1 MPAVTYTVSIDG
13 APASQELLQAIQQ
26 IEVEDHANMADMLR
40 LRVVIGVKDGCAGW
54 SFIDDDLFSRLVNI
68 KIAVAVG
75 SGRAE
80 TLINAY
86 VIETNATFANQ
97 PGSSILNVVAM
108 DPTVLMNL
116 EEKVKPWPNMADSDV
131 ANAIFSS
138 PEYKFTPIVD
148 ATRWRRQE
156 NDQTMIQRG
165 TDIQFL
171 QQLARRNGFEVYVE
185 TNGLTGVVE
194 GHFHAPRLNLPPQGV
209 LSVNMRD
216 ATNVNSFN
224 ARFDMLRPSSAQATN
239 LDVESRENQQ
249 AQVGSSQLTA
259 LGRETALAAQRQRRV
274 LPSQTGLTRTGE
286 LQAYAQAM
294 ADQSALAINAEG
306 ELNTVAYGGLM
317 RAKRPI
323 LVRGAGQQFSGTY
336 YVERVHHILT
346 PDSYRQHFTLRRN
359 AVGLSG
365 RESFVTS
372 SALPA

>member
-1 MPAVTYTVSIDG
+1 MPAVTYTLLIDG

-40 LRVVIGVKDGCAGW
+40 LRVVIGVKDGCSGW
-54 SFIDDDLFSRLVNI
+54 SFVDDDIFGRLVNI
-68 KIAVAVG
+68 RISVAVG
-75 SGRAE
+75 SGLAE
-80 TLINAY
+80 TLINAH

-108 DPTVLMNL
+108 DPTALMNL

-131 ANAIFSS
+131 ANSIFSS
-138 PEYKFTPIVD
+138 PEYKFAPIVD
-148 ATRWRRQE
+148 ATSWRRQE

-185 TNGLTGVVE
+185 TNGLTGIVE

-224 ARFDMLRPSSAQATN
+224 ARFDMLRPTTAQATN
-239 LDVESRENQQ
+239 LDVESREDQQ
-249 AQVGSSQLTA
+249 AQANSSRQA
-259 LGRETALAAQRQRRV
+259 SLGRETALSSQRQRRV
-274 LPSQTGLTRTGE
+274 LPSQTGLARAGE
-286 LQAYAQAM
+286 LQAFAQAV
-294 ADQSALAINAEG
+294 ADQSSLAITADG

-323 LVRGAGQQFSGTY
+323 LVRGAGKQFSGTY
-336 YVERVHHILT
+336 YVERVHHVLT
-346 PDSYRQHFTLRRN
+346 PDSYKQNFTLRRN

-365 RESFVTS
+365 KESFVAS
-372 SALPA
+372 NALPA

>member
-1 MPAVTYTVSIDG
+1 MPAVTYTLTINGV
-13 APASQELLQAIQQ
+13 PASQELLQAIQQ
-26 IEVEDHANMADMLR
+26 IEVEDHASMADMLR

-54 SFIDDDLFSRLVNI
+54 SFIDDEIFSRLANI

-86 VIETNATFANQ
+86 IIETNATFANQ

-116 EEKVKPWPNMADSDV
+116 EEKVKPWPNMSDSDV

-138 PEYKFTPIVD
+138 PEYKFTPIID
-148 ATRWRRQE
+148 ATKWRRQE

-185 TNGLTGVVE
+185 TDGLTGAVE
-194 GHFHAPRLNLPPQGV
+194 GHFHGPRLNLPPQGV

-224 ARFDMLRPSSAQATN
+224 ARFDMLQPSTAQATN

-249 AQVGSSQLTA
+249 AQVGSTRLTA
-259 LGRETALAAQRQRRV
+259 LGRETALTAQRQRRV

-286 LQAYAQAM
+286 LQAYAQAV
-294 ADQSALAINAEG
+294 ADQSALAITAEG

-323 LVRGAGQQFSGTY
+323 LVRGAGNQFSGTY

-346 PDSYRQHFTLRRN
+346 PDSYKQNFTLRRN

-365 RESFVTS
+365 RESFVPS
-372 SALPA
+372 NALPA

>member
-1 MPAVTYTVSIDG
+1 VPAVTYTLLIDG

-40 LRVVIGVKDGCAGW
+40 LRVVIGVKDGCSGW
-54 SFIDDDLFSRLVNI
+54 SFVDDDIFGRLVNI
-68 KIAVAVG
+68 RISVAVG
-75 SGRAE
+75 SGLAE
-80 TLINAY
+80 TLINAH

-108 DPTVLMNL
+108 DPTALMNL

-131 ANAIFSS
+131 ANSIFSS
-138 PEYKFTPIVD
+138 PEYKFAPIVD
-148 ATRWRRQE
+148 ATSWRRQE

-185 TNGLTGVVE
+185 TNGLTGIVE

-224 ARFDMLRPSSAQATN
+224 ARFDMLRPTTAQATN
-239 LDVESRENQQ
+239 LDVESREDQQ
-249 AQVGSSQLTA
+249 AQANSSRQA
-259 LGRETALAAQRQRRV
+259 SLGRETALSSQRQRRV
-274 LPSQTGLTRTGE
+274 LPSQTGLARAGE
-286 LQAYAQAM
+286 LQAFAQAV
-294 ADQSALAINAEG
+294 ADQSSLAITADG

-323 LVRGAGQQFSGTY
+323 LVRGAGKQFSGTY
-336 YVERVHHILT
+336 YVERVHHVLT
-346 PDSYRQHFTLRRN
+346 PDSYKQNFTLRRN

-365 RESFVTS
+365 KESFVAS
-372 SALPA
+372 NALPA